1 MSGFIQPQ
9 WSGFG
14 PPAVPSHISG
24 EAERQPSG
32 LEIERTL
39 LGRPTKA
46 APPPPNTAATE
57 PTPVTPASPRPCKA

>member
-14 PPAVPSHISG
+14 PQAVPSPVSG
-24 EAERQPSG
+24 EADRQPSG

-39 LGRPTKA
+39 LGRPA
-46 APPPPNTAATE
+46 RPAPPPISSTTERTA
-57 PTPVTPASPRPCKA
+57 VTPASPRPDKA

>member
-14 PPAVPSHISG
+14 SQAVPSPVLSD
-24 EAERQPSG
+24 ADRQPGG

-39 LGRPTKA
+39 LGRPTMA
-46 APPPPNTAATE
+46 APPPNASASQR
-57 PTPVTPASPRPCKA
+57 TPVTPASPRPYKA